1 VAIEFIWQLN
11 ISRDILWSHRVLQD
25 RLDRLGR
32 RGMAAAMSTLTA
44 NPRVQLA
51 AACVLGK
58 LETQDAQAASMYH

>member
-1 VAIEFIWQLN
+1 M
-11 ISRDILWSHRVLQD
+11 WSHGVLQD

-58 LETQDAQAASMYH
+58 LETTQETQAASS